1 MLNNFNYKLGSF
13 GSECR
18 QCILEMNTNRR
29 LRRRRTERERGERK
43 SDRKGKRERRRE
55 TRERREEEGGEKERG
70 GQLYEYISSWIN
82 SLIELISS
90 QTAERQ
96 KRILTKVCIR
106 KRVIFL
112 VYRSARRKAKWLW
125 KKYNYRVSWSLSAS
139 LSPPFFF
146 LPFSFSLRKYRLH
159 SGASYNYGDMT
170 LRNFLITANNNIKT
184 LIGRNGRWEKM
195 CSWFE

>member
-1 MLNNFNYKLGSF
+1 
-13 GSECR
+13 
-18 QCILEMNTNRR
+18 MNTNRR

-43 SDRKGKRERRRE
+43 SGRKGKRERRRE

-70 GQLYEYISSWIN
+70 GQLYISSWIN

-112 VYRSARRKAKWLW
+112 VYRSARRKAKWPW

-139 LSPPFFF
+139 LPPPFFF

-159 SGASYNYGDMT
+159 SGVSYNYGDMT
-170 LRNFLITANNNIKT
+170 LRNFLITANNNI
-184 LIGRNGRWEKM
+184 
-195 CSWFE
+195 

>member
-1 MLNNFNYKLGSF
+1 MLNNFNYILGSF
-13 GSECR
+13 GSEYR

-29 LRRRRTERERGERK
+29 LRRRRTERERGGRGRVAEMGR
-43 SDRKGKRERRRE
+43 
-55 TRERREEEGGEKERG
+55 ERG
-70 GQLYEYISSWIN
+70 GKRRERGGRKKGERKKEAVNYTYISSWIN

-112 VYRSARRKAKWLW
+112 VYRSARRKAKWPW

-139 LSPPFFF
+139 LPPPFFF
-146 LPFSFSLRKYRLH
+146 LLFPFSLRKYRLH

-170 LRNFLITANNNIKT
+170 LRNFLITANNNI
-184 LIGRNGRWEKM
+184 
-195 CSWFE
+195 